1 MLDTDFPDIN
11 RSGAPARNAAPAAPA
26 ARANQAPQGRQR
38 DHMRPPAR
46 PAPHRALTLRPR
58 QPDTSPGPMPTFTHA
73 RSEQSQ
79 AGFRLYGPEIFRT
92 YCRRHGL
99 RADTAGTISVDHART
114 LSKELRDAHTMVLR
128 LRTGEALGCD
138 DSSIHMIPATGAGTY
153 SFRVIV
159 GSEHPQA
166 SAPSRRPGRDRL
178 RLHRCAR
185 RPQPRVS

>member
-1 MLDTDFPDIN
+1 
-11 RSGAPARNAAPAAPA
+11 
-26 ARANQAPQGRQR
+26 
-38 DHMRPPAR
+38 
-46 PAPHRALTLRPR
+46 
-58 QPDTSPGPMPTFTHA
+58 MPTFTHA

-185 RPQPRVS
+185 RPRPPVS